1 MLLTFINCYN
11 LRYRV
16 FINFFGIKIKFWL
29 ENNINKK
36 RLRAKNYN
44 IISLGRF
51 CLPRIITT
59 ITGIKPTKAEG
70 EKTCPFD
77 LARFD
82 SIEAQINLIKSHF
95 EHFYDDF
102 EFDTTNNIWVNK
114 PMNIKL
120 LHDHMQEKEE
130 LINRYDKRIKNFYD
144 YLSEDK
150 FAIFVF
156 SIEKDANAN
165 KIEELFTVLKQ
176 QRNNKPAKLVVL
188 ASEDLDI
195 SNEDIIVINNFD
207 KQDYDNLLKIKAMLP
222 EGKIE
227 CDKVIPKIINIIENI

>member
-1 MLLTFINCYN
+1 MLKIINCYN

-16 FINFFGIKIKFWL
+16 WINLFGIKIKFWL
-29 ENNINKK
+29 ENNKNKK
-36 RLRAKNYN
+36 HLRSKNYN
-44 IISLGRF
+44 IISVGRF
-51 CLPRIITT
+51 CLPRVITT
-59 ITGIKPTKAEG
+59 ITGLKPRREEG
-70 EKTCPFD
+70 EKSCPFD

-82 SIEAQINLIKSHF
+82 NIDAQINLIKSHF
-95 EHFYDDF
+95 DHFYDDF

-120 LHDHMQEKEE
+120 LHDHMPEKED
-130 LINRYDKRIKNFYD
+130 LIKRYDRRIKNFYD

-156 SIEKDANAN
+156 SIEKDADAN
-165 KIEELFTVLKQ
+165 KIEELFSALKQ
-176 QRNNKPAKLVVL
+176 QRNEKPSKLVVL

-207 KQDYDNLLKIKAMLP
+207 KQDYDSLLKVKAMLP